1 MVKTQATL
9 DSLRARGLI
18 KPSPDGKELTAK
30 DLVQPEV
37 KDSVPW
43 MLMAGTIF
51 GMLAVFGVLGGI
63 LVYVVMKY
71 SD

>member
-18 KPSPDGKELTAK
+18 KPSADGKELTAK